1 MRVLASAFV
10 LSLAGIAGAAADD
23 AAPGAAQAIDLGE
36 IRGIAYYTVAADG
49 YRVVATLA
57 SETGTPVRI
66 TATLAPEQRMDL
78 SVPGAAGEA
87 PYALAFVRRGDRLE
101 VVRQE
106 IASN

>member
-1 MRVLASAFV
+1 MRVLASALV
-10 LSLAGIAGAAADD
+10 LTLAGIAGATAEEVTPA
-23 AAPGAAQAIDLGE
+23 AAQAIDLGE
-36 IRGIAYYTVAADG
+36 IHGVAYYTVAADG

-57 SETGTPVRI
+57 GETGTPVRV

-78 SVPGAAGEA
+78 SVPGALGEA
-87 PYALAFVRRGDRLE
+87 DYALAFVRRGDRLE